1 MAVNYFR
8 IKASDIRDSLAPAYY
23 NNLMTQSYHNKY
35 PYFTLIKKVD
45 IVNTQ
50 IKASTKKYIGLE
62 NIEGHTNQLTGEITT
77 RTFSS
82 AHNFE
87 SNQILFSKLRP
98 YLNKVW
104 YANFDG
110 VCSTEFHI
118 LDIKDKLEILPKYL
132 SIYLSSNTVV
142 THLTNIMGGN
152 TLPRIQRSD
161 LENLQIPL
169 PPMKIQQEIADIM
182 DHAYTE
188 KQRLESEAKEL
199 LNSIDSYVMD
209 KLGIEQIEQSKATN
223 KWFTVKASDIRGNRW
238 DPHFSAYKLTRVNIS
253 KYPIK
258 SLDDISTV
266 ITSGATPKAKGEG
279 YTTKEKGIPF
289 IKSGMIDKLEY
300 INSDDFDYILPQIH
314 NTMLKSSQLKQN
326 DLLIAIVGATI
337 GKIGYYPFDTE
348 ANINQAI
355 ALVRLKQE
363 YNYKFVMRILESK
376 YGQEQLHG
384 IKRPVARANINLDEI
399 KQIEIPL
406 PPIDIQKKIALE
418 CETRRNTAQQN
429 QQLAQDIL
437 AKAKADV
444 EKMLFG
450 EGVNQ

>member
-188 KQRLESEAKEL
+188 KQRLESEAREL

-209 KLGIEQIEQSKATN
+209 KLGIEQTQQITTTN

-238 DPHFSAYKLTRVNIS
+238 DPRNI
-253 KYPIK
+253 
-258 SLDDISTV
+258 L
-266 ITSGATPKAKGEG
+266 
-279 YTTKEKGIPF
+279 
-289 IKSGMIDKLEY
+289 IDSN
-300 INSDDFDYILPQIH
+300 IQSIFDILPLGELI
-314 NTMLKSSQLKQN
+314 TVSSGKICKFNKDRNKLSYKVYGAN
-326 DLLIAIVGATI
+326 GVIGSFSEYNIKKDTLLIGRVGSVGSLKITPENIWATDNVLIVSFKNT
-337 GKIGYYPFDTE
+337 KLYQNYLYYYL
-348 ANINQAI
+348 Q
-355 ALVRLKQE
+355 
-363 YNYKFVMRILESK
+363 S
-376 YGQEQLHG
+376 
-384 IKRPVARANINLDEI
+384 INLSNYAIGSNQPVISGQRLYEI
-399 KQIEIPL
+399 PIPL
-406 PPIDIQKKIALE
+406 PPIEIQKEIALE
-418 CETRRNTAQQN
+418 CETRRNTAQEN
-429 QQLAQDIL
+429 QKLAQDIL

-450 EGVNQ
+450 E